1 MVVTVPAVCPRKPNL
16 RGVSYPA
23 EGDKAAKS
31 RSAQPPHQGCS
42 ILAPLTFGAGWSFA
56 VDAVLCFVG
65 CSLVSVVY
73 PHRMPV
79 APRPLVV
86 TVRNASG
93 SAGPPEKPAAL
104 VRTTPRSL
112 FLPLTRAR
120 PMPCCP
126 GWEQD
131 SYVLSN
137 YSATH
142 GHPRCLIRVSTRL
155 TNTQGFLLS
164 LCRVQGTIRYWGRAS
179 DCVWERKDAPKSRRG
194 SLSQQRVQLVG
205 QSRACWVT
213 DAHSCSWLGS
223 SWDRGP
229 SVHGGG
235 GAPWRALGHGFGV
248 PTPTTWVHP
257 KATCALTAV
266 DRIKFT

>member
-1 MVVTVPAVCPRKPNL
+1 M
-16 RGVSYPA
+16 
-23 EGDKAAKS
+23 
-31 RSAQPPHQGCS
+31 
-42 ILAPLTFGAGWSFA
+42 
-56 VDAVLCFVG
+56 
-65 CSLVSVVY
+65 SVVY

-104 VRTTPRSL
+104 VRTTPQSL

-142 GHPRCLIRVSTRL
+142 GHPRCLIRVSTCL

-205 QSRACWVT
+205 QSWACWVI

-235 GAPWRALGHGFGV
+235 ALEGFGA
-248 PTPTTWVHP
+248 W
-257 KATCALTAV
+257 L
-266 DRIKFT
+266 